1 MPAAERVAEHGREL
15 GYRPVAGRQS
25 AAGYPDPDPLLAA
38 IVVGH
43 HAPPVVLAPDP
54 FGDFCVHASLFER
67 LTANPVASAPE
78 RQYLSRV
85 LRSQDAARAG
95 GRLAYSIPRRVMLG
109 VAGEPDG
116 FGRLRAGSADP
127 DGECELAVGH
137 ADGIGWLRSGSAG
150 PAL

>member
-1 MPAAERVAEHGREL
+1 MPAAERVGEQDRQL
-15 GYRPVAGRQS
+15 GHRPVAGREW
-25 AAGYPDPDPLLAA
+25 AAGYHDPDPLLAA

-43 HAPPVVLAPDP
+43 RAPPVVLAPDP
-54 FGDFCVHASLFER
+54 FGDFCINASLFES
-67 LTANPVASAPE
+67 LTANPVAAAPE

-109 VAGEPDG
+109 VAGEADG
-116 FGRLRAGSADP
+116 VGRLRAGSADS

-137 ADGIGWLRSGSAG
+137 ADGIGGLRSGSAG
-150 PAL
+150 PGL